1 MSVRAPFPYFG
12 GKGHRRVTEPV
23 WQAFGP
29 QVNNYVEPF
38 CGSLGMLL
46 ARPGG
51 AGKIETVNDAA
62 AAISNVWRAIQADP
76 DAVAKWCD
84 RPVNEVDMHAVHR
97 WLVVRL
103 NEMQEPLRED
113 MDFFDAKVAGLW
125 LWGAC
130 IWIGGGWCGGVR
142 RGKPRPN
149 LLSQGVMAYSP
160 GRRPSFS
167 EQGVH
172 LPSIGNDRGVNGVA
186 APPTLD
192 WMRCLCE
199 RLRGVKVCS
208 GDWSR
213 VVTPSALG
221 KGKNVGGRRPT
232 AVFIDAPYPH
242 EGRDPYLYCEDDA
255 EVWGQSQAWAVE
267 NGDDPELRIAVC
279 GYSGATFPSS
289 WREYAWKAS
298 RGYAGADNENRR
310 LERVWLS
317 PFCLPIDEQRSLFS
331 GMEAAP

>member
-1 MSVRAPFPYFG
+1 MRLRAPWPYFG

-62 AAISNVWRAIQADP
+62 AAISNVWRAIQAEP
-76 DAVAKWCD
+76 AEVAKWCD
-84 RPVNEVDMHAVHR
+84 RPVNEVDTHAIHL
-97 WLVVRL
+97 WLVDRL
-103 NEMQEPLRED
+103 SEMQEPLRTD
-113 MDFFDAKVAGLW
+113 MAYFDAKVAGLW
-125 LWGAC
+125 LHGAC
-130 IWIGGGWCGGVR
+130 VWIGGGWCGGVR

-149 LLSQGVMAYSP
+149 LLSQGVVTQ
-160 GRRPSFS
+160 R
-167 EQGVH
+167 

-192 WMRCLCE
+192 WMRRLCE
-199 RLRGVKVCS
+199 RLRHVKVCS

-213 VVTPSALG
+213 VVTPSVLG
-221 KGKNVGGRRPT
+221 KGKNVGGRTPT
-232 AVFIDAPYPH
+232 AVFLDPPYPH
-242 EGRDPYLYCEDDA
+242 DGRDPHLYGEDDA
-255 EVWGQSQAWAVE
+255 HVWGQAQAWAIE
-267 NGDDPELRIAVC
+267 NGDDPDLRIAVC

-298 RGYAGADNENRR
+298 RGYAGTDNENRR

-317 PFCLPIDEQRSLFS
+317 RHCLPIDEQRSLFA
-331 GMEAAP
+331 EAGA